1 MERDVHRRGLALAP
15 HVYRGGARSLLP
27 GDLRF
32 AGGERAADVV
42 GDLVGKGRVGVDRP
56 AAEIERVDVVRD
68 GKVMLTRTFETDSEA
83 LEWADG
89 KRAARE
95 AEGLIVVP
103 LAAADQARV
112 V

>member
-1 MERDVHRRGLALAP
+1 MPYGI
-15 HVYRGGARSLLP
+15 
-27 GDLRF
+27 
-32 AGGERAADVV
+32 
-42 GDLVGKGRVGVDRP
+42 
-56 AAEIERVDVVRD
+56 EIDVVRD
-68 GKVMLTRTFETDSEA
+68 GKVILTRTFETDAEA

-95 AEGLIVVP
+95 AEGWIVVP

>member
-1 MERDVHRRGLALAP
+1 MGGVQDEPTTLWKLRRD
-15 HVYRGGARSLLP
+15 
-27 GDLRF
+27 D
-32 AGGERAADVV
+32 AAIEC
-42 GDLVGKGRVGVDRP
+42 RVRLMPYGIEVD
-56 AAEIERVDVVRD
+56 IVRD
-68 GKVMLTRTFETDSEA
+68 GKVILTRTFETDSEA

-95 AEGLIVVP
+95 AEGWIVVP